1 MTPHTCYLTLGSNT
15 DAASNMT
22 LARHLLEQYVSEFKH
37 LRFSPLMQTQP
48 VGQIYAGTQFLNQVV
63 SFTTSL
69 SATEVTHRLKET
81 EVRMGRKASDKQQGK
96 VIIDIDLIV
105 FDSLILKPADYART
119 YFTEGMEAL
128 LSQTNEK

>member
-1 MTPHTCYLTLGSNT
+1 MSLHTCYLTLGSNW
-15 DAASNMT
+15 DAASHMSM
-22 LARHLLEQYVSEFKH
+22 ARQLLEQHEQVFNH
-37 LRFSPLMQTQP
+37 LQFSPLMQTQA
-48 VGQIYAGTQFLNQVV
+48 VGQVYTGTQFLNQVV
-63 SFTTSL
+63 RFTTSL

-105 FDSLILKPADYART
+105 FDSLILKPADYARP